1 MTLRSLEIHRPEGI
15 LTFVDQNHPK
25 AQDDY
30 QPVFFS
36 RPDQAESFE
45 EWVDR
50 LVGALDKKGVFGGSV
65 KKEGE

>member
-1 MTLRSLEIHRPEGI
+1 MTRRILEVSKSKGI
-15 LTFVDQNHPK
+15 MTSVDQDPPK
-25 AQDDY
+25 KSDY

-50 LVGALDKKGVFGGSV
+50 LVGALDKKGVFGSFV
-65 KKEGE
+65 KKEDE

>member
-1 MTLRSLEIHRPEGI
+1 MTLRSLEIHRAQGI

-25 AQDDY
+25 VQDDY

-45 EWVDR
+45 EWVGR
-50 LVGALDKKGVFGGSV
+50 LVGALDKKGVFGSFV
-65 KKEGE
+65 KKEDE

>member
-1 MTLRSLEIHRPEGI
+1 MTS
-15 LTFVDQNHPK
+15 VDQDPPK
-25 AQDDY
+25 SNGDY

-50 LVGALDKKGVFGGSV
+50 LVGALDKKGVFGSFA
-65 KKEGE
+65 KKEDE